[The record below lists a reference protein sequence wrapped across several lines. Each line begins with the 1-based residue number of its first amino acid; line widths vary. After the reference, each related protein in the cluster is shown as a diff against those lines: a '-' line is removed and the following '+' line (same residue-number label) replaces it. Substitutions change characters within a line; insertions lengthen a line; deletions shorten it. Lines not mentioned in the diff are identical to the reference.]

1 MNHQPFENWL
11 LSDEDLSPLDTG
23 ALDEHLLTCEHCREI
38 KGAWM
43 GVLDLFQEIPDI
55 EPAPGFVNRWQERLE
70 IDRQIELSVRH
81 RWQSIIMLVLI
92 GNVIAALVVLL
103 GTQFFTTFDSPLA
116 FVLSGIYRFASTM
129 AFINV
134 IQNIFLTLF
143 NTVTSI
149 VPAGIWAL
157 LGVGLV
163 GSGAIWV
170 ISMTSLSVLPRRT

>member
-11 LSDEDLSPLDTG
+11 LSDENLSPEDAG
-23 ALDEHLLTCEHCREI
+23 FLDEHLQSCEHCREI
-38 KGAWM
+38 QDAWT
-43 GVLDLFQEIPDI
+43 GVLDLFQEVPDL

-70 IDRQIELSVRH
+70 IDSQIELSVRH
-81 RWQSIIMLVLI
+81 RWQSIIMLILV

-103 GTQFFTTFDSPLA
+103 GTQFLTTFDSPLA
-116 FVLSGIYRFASTM
+116 FILTGIYRFASTM
-129 AFINV
+129 TFINV

-143 NTVTSI
+143 RTITSI

-170 ISMTSLSVLPRRT
+170 ISMTSLSMLPRRT